1 MFSFGKKRRK
11 KKFKSEIE
19 VTDGEIDRS
28 QRNDLNF
35 SILTVEI
42 NHSIPRGL
50 SKILPGNVV
59 CFHLFK
65 KHYRSY
71 DKVIGPYYRR
81 YFIVLPQTDRTGASI
96 AKQRIAGLAEE
107 NNWGNVSVGMAVFPE
122 DGKDTDTLLE
132 KAMSEIGMFHP

>member
-1 MFSFGKKRRK
+1 MFGFGKKRRK

-19 VTDGEIDRS
+19 VIDGEIDRS